1 LLAPH
6 PDAKVFSTMSNE
18 KRMVLTL
25 VLTVASVWGL
35 QELLVRTGVLPRQPI
50 VDPAAEVAKEDPAK
64 DKGKNKPKD
73 AVKLADAAKPPGAK
87 GDVLPKDVFA
97 PDVSE
102 DKDKEKNS
110 AVLKPGPKLA
120 RPEELV
126 LGSDEDDSPAGYH
139 LRLQLDQRGATVLV
153 ATSAKYDAEF
163 KENQPRNL
171 GRNPRLKLIDTDP
184 FSEAPGSLAMTLTS
198 TAKAPRPISADP
210 EDTTIEP
217 PKVEAVLDVKLWEVV
232 RDKDD
237 APAVRTVVRTHPTTK
252 TKVEVQEIAF
262 RYTADDPAVTVTK
275 TYRLWKG
282 EDGFEVELKFSSAKD
297 SKFTYRL
304 FGPHG
309 IPIEGE
315 WYTSTFRDVFFGGA
329 KGNSTD
335 ITTRASTEVVKYNGD
350 PSCRLSALP
359 LKFAG
364 VEDQYFATFLQP
376 WPIPKSQEDRLDHD
390 AAPVVF
396 IEDPKAPQK
405 SDVGVEINSR
415 PLQVGPNLDVVHTY
429 KVYAGPKLA
438 SALVPYEAEDL
449 ASYRKNQW
457 VSIPYA
463 VELAKYVI
471 SPLLDKIYSL
481 TQAIAHLFGWK
492 NGNYGIA
499 IILLTMTVRL
509 IMFPLGRKQAMMAK
523 KMQDLQPVLAEVK
536 EKFKDD
542 KEALTRE
549 TMAVWKRHK
558 INPAAGC
565 IPALI
570 QMPIFVGLWQSLN
583 NSVALRHSPFLY
595 IRDLAAPDMLFKF
608 PMTIPLLGDYF
619 NLLPFL
625 VVALMLVQTK
635 LFSPPPTTP
644 EAEMNQK
651 MMKYMMIFMAFM
663 FYKVP
668 SGLGLYFI
676 TSSTWQICERLMLPK
691 VIANHAKPA
700 VEGGDLP
707 GDNGNGKGPGGNGN
721 GNGKGPGGN
730 ANGNAP
736 QGWLGRRLEKL
747 LEEAAKDKTI
757 RNSGK
762 IVGDIGGDRERER
775 EREREPERNRP
786 RPRPGKRR

>member
-1 LLAPH
+1 
-6 PDAKVFSTMSNE
+6 MSNE

-50 VDPAAEVAKEDPAK
+50 VDPAAEVAKADPAK
-64 DKGKNKPKD
+64 DKARDKAKD
-73 AVKLADAAKPPGAK
+73 LAKRPARVE
-87 GDVLPKDVFA
+87 GDLPDDVFA
-97 PDVSE
+97 PNVAE
-102 DKDKEKNS
+102 GPDKDKAKN
-110 AVLKPGPKLA
+110 AQVKAPGPKHVNLA
-120 RPEELV
+120 ELV
-126 LGSDEDDSPAGYH
+126 LGSDEDDSPSAYH
-139 LRLQLDQRGATVLV
+139 LRLQLDPRGASVLE
-153 ATSAKYDAEF
+153 ATSAKYDAEVDPAA
-163 KENQPRNL
+163 PRKP
-171 GRNPRLKLIDTDP
+171 GRGSRLKLIDTDP
-184 FSEAPGSLAMTLTS
+184 MSHAPGSLALTVTS
-198 TAKAPRPISADP
+198 AAKAAKADP
-210 EDTTIEP
+210 DDSTDEP
-217 PKVEAVLDVKLWEVV
+217 LKLEVPLDSVNWEVV
-232 RDKDD
+232 RDNDG
-237 APAVRTVVRTHPTTK
+237 APARRVVTK
-252 TKVEVQEIAF
+252 IDPVTKAKVESEEIAF
-262 RYTADDPAVTVTK
+262 RTTVDNPAVTVTK
-275 TYRLWKG
+275 TYRLRKG
-282 EDGFEVELKFSSAKD
+282 EDGFEVELKFSSADKEG

-315 WYTSTFRDVFFGGA
+315 WYTSTFRDVFIDQVGA
-329 KGNSTD
+329 KEI
-335 ITTRASTEVVKYNGD
+335 ITNASTEVVKNNAD
-350 PSCRLSALP
+350 PSYFRLSTLP

-364 VEDQYFATFLQP
+364 VEDQYFATFVQP
-376 WPIPKSQEDRLDHD
+376 STIPKTQEDRWDRD

-396 IEDPKAPQK
+396 VEDPKAPQK

-415 PLQVGPNLDVVHTY
+415 PIQVGPNLGEVVHAY
-429 KVYAGPKLA
+429 KVFAGPKA
-438 SALVPYEAEDL
+438 TSALAPYEAVDL
-449 ASYRKNQW
+449 ASYRKGW
-457 VSIPYA
+457 AIPGA
-463 VELAKYVI
+463 GTLAKYVI
-471 SPLLDKIYSL
+471 SPMLDKIYGL
-481 TQAIAHLFGWK
+481 TQSVARLFGWK

-558 INPAAGC
+558 VNPAAGC
-565 IPALI
+565 VPALI

-583 NSVALRHSPFLY
+583 NSVALRHSSFLY
-595 IRDLAAPDMLFKF
+595 IRDLAAPDMLFRLPF
-608 PMTIPLLGDYF
+608 MIPLLNTEYF

-625 VVALMLVQTK
+625 VVSLMLVQTK

-676 TSSTWQICERLMLPK
+676 TSSLWQICERLMLPK
-691 VIANHAKPA
+691 VIANHPKPA
-700 VEGGDLP
+700 VEGDELGGDRANGP
-707 GDNGNGKGPGGNGN
+707 GPNGKSD
-721 GNGKGPGGN
+721 
-730 ANGNAP
+730 AP
-736 QGWLGRRLEKL
+736 QGWLGKRLEKL

-757 RNSGK
+757 RNDDRDLG
-762 IVGDIGGDRERER
+762 VRDRERER
-775 EREREPERNRP
+775 EPSRDRTRP